1 MKLYYQFLDEGDITQ
16 EKKDPFWKRVI
27 TKWEY

>member
-16 EKKDPFWKRVI
+16 ESKDPFWKGTI
-27 TKWEY
+27 TRWEY